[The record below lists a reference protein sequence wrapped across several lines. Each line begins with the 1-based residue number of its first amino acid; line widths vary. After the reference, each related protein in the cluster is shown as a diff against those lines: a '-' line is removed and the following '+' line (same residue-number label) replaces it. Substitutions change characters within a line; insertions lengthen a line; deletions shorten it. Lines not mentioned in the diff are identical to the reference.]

1 MYPFWKIFLQSKMRV
16 WVGGPKPVGRKS
28 ENDRVEILP
37 HKDENHKAEKI
48 YSPLLAFYYF

>member
-28 ENDRVEILP
+28 ENDRVKIFPE
-37 HKDENHKAEKI
+37 KAENGGK
-48 YSPLLAFYYF
+48 YEYLAEKLRV